1 MKNNKRYLIY
11 ILLFV
16 FLSIYSLDR
25 VTMAIAGSSVAGEM
39 GLSPVAL
46 GYLFSSYLWLYAIV
60 LLPAGAA
67 TDRLGAQRTGAIAA
81 AMWSLCQALGGAAV
95 SYLTLLATRL
105 GLGLFESAA
114 NPCAHRAIREW
125 TPRRERGIATAIW
138 YAGTNAGPA
147 LGSPLV
153 AWLITAFGW
162 RSAFI
167 VTGALGLVWVA
178 VWVPFYRPPERARW
192 LAAEERAK
200 ILAERDAGPEAR
212 AGASVG
218 YRGLLLSTPTMWGL
232 ALTQGCVNY
241 TSYFFLA
248 WLPGFLQASYGLTVM
263 QAGAYTA
270 VPFGLSAVLSIILS
284 GVADRVFDAKALH
297 EGKRRRAV
305 ALGAILSALIVLTPY
320 VGSIALAMVVLT
332 VSLTFNT
339 FAQSMNFALAN
350 DRVRTTGDVG
360 RAYAFFTLGGV
371 SFGIVGPIV
380 TGYLVNMMGDFKVA
394 LVLCGGL
401 SVVAALAVTFL
412 TRQAIGEKEAAAAGE
427 ARAQPSSA

>member
-25 VTMAIAGSSVAGEM
+25 VTMAIAGSSVAKEM

-46 GYLFSSYLWLYAIV
+46 GYLFSSYLWLYAVV

-67 TDRLGAQRTGAIAA
+67 TDRFGAQRTGAIAA
-81 AMWSLCQALGGAAV
+81 TMWSICQALGGAAV
-95 SYLTLLATRL
+95 SYFTLLLTRL

-153 AWLITAFGW
+153 AWLITAYGW
-162 RSAFI
+162 RSAFV
-167 VTGALGLVWVA
+167 VTGAMGLVWVA
-178 VWVPFYRPPERARW
+178 IWVPFYRPPERARW
-192 LAAEERAK
+192 LAEAERSK
-200 ILAERDAGPEAR
+200 ILAERDAEPEAK
-212 AGASVG
+212 AGTSIG
-218 YRGLLLSTPTMWGL
+218 YRGLLLTTPTMWGL

-248 WLPGFLQASYGLTVM
+248 WLPGFLQASYGLTVL

-270 VPFGLSAVLSIILS
+270 LPFGLSAVLSIILS
-284 GVADRVFDAKALH
+284 GVADRVFDATALH
-297 EGKRRRAV
+297 EGKRRYAV

-320 VGSIALAMVVLT
+320 VGSISLAMVVLT
-332 VSLTFNT
+332 ISLTFNT
-339 FAQSMNFALAN
+339 FAQSMNFALTN

-371 SFGIVGPIV
+371 SFGIIGPIV
-380 TGYLVNMMGDFKVA
+380 TGYLVNMTGDFKIA

-412 TRQAIGEKEAAAAGE
+412 TRQAIGEKEAAAARMTE
-427 ARAQPSSA
+427 AHASSF